1 MVALG
6 ETKPRLD
13 AHNRVR
19 FYNLNLRGNLVSAES
34 EAFPIGAQGFD
45 IEEMLAHRERV
56 LDGQVEAAMRTIFA
70 RLMEHHGAGKS
81 TDVCLE
87 GISEVV
93 ATAVETRIR
102 AAQTSGKWTVSK
114 RQVQG
119 NWFLKFEPS
128 RTSRPSGM
136 PDDK

>member
-1 MVALG
+1 M
-6 ETKPRLD
+6 
-13 AHNRVR
+13 
-19 FYNLNLRGNLVSAES
+19 SAES
-34 EAFPIGAQGFD
+34 ETFPIGAQGFD
-45 IEEMLAHRERV
+45 IEQMLAHRERV
-56 LDGQVEAAMRTIFA
+56 LDGQVESAMRTIFA

-93 ATAVETRIR
+93 ANAVETRMR
-102 AAQTSGKWTVSK
+102 TAQKSHMWSVSK

-119 NWFLKFEPS
+119 NWFFKFEPS